1 MKDLEFVGM
10 FPFQRTAMTSSWNR
24 LWWLMTQDFLDLR
37 YAKRIMFYLMS
48 KILPSLCCYPAEQQK
63 VLAIRMWYPSSTIL
77 KPGHG
82 LGKILAGCLCDL
94 IGGRWFGLYPP
105 SGCCPCLCSL
115 PTPSSSLAPPAS
127 FTSLGLAPPL
137 AVHSA
142 KQSRRFCDIY
152 LKFWV
157 YGEKN
162 GGRHQ
167 DFFFAIDYSRPHV
180 AASGNVPD
188 AGTSRILK
196 WSRCQSIKTYFSPS
210 DCDG

>member
-1 MKDLEFVGM
+1 MKDLGFVKTL
-10 FPFQRTAMTSSWNR
+10 PSQRTAMTSSWNR

-105 SGCCPCLCSL
+105 SACACPHYPGLWHHQWLVLSG
-115 PTPSSSLAPPAS
+115 TSSQFHLTCP
-127 FTSLGLAPPL
+127 APPL

-142 KQSRRFCDIY
+142 KESRRFCDIY
-152 LKFWV
+152 LKFWI

-167 DFFFAIDYSRPHV
+167 DFFIAIDYSRPHV
-180 AASGNVPD
+180 AASGNVCD
-188 AGTSRILK
+188 ARTSRILK
-196 WSRCQSIKTYFSPS
+196 WSRC
-210 DCDG
+210 